1 MRRIGIIDLGSNT
14 VRLVV
19 YEARRHVA
27 SRRPKDGEL
36 SVTDAWRH
44 GGKRP
49 FREIMDKKKIAGL
62 AAYVA
67 DGKLSDEGIECA
79 IETVKSLV
87 KSANNIGCSDVHVF
101 ATAVVRNCK
110 NSKRVTEEINKG
122 ANVSLDVLGEVDEAH
137 LGFVGATCDRV
148 IDEGTLID
156 IGGGSTELTAIQGG
170 HDVRDLSIPQGSVS
184 SYAQFVS
191 YILPQP
197 GEEEPIRDAFA
208 KNLSRVKDLDG
219 FATRAMYGIGGS
231 VRAIGKLYTVA
242 FSADKQV
249 QTLELAQLKALEKL
263 LKGDPSAF
271 AHAATK
277 AVPERMHTVAPGL
290 IIARSLMQRLGAKT
304 LAICKHG
311 VREGYLLERIL
322 KA

>member
-36 SVTDAWRH
+36 SVADAWQH

-62 AAYVA
+62 SAYVA

-79 IETVKSLV
+79 IEAVKSLV
-87 KSANNIGCSDVHVF
+87 KLANNIGCSDVHVF
-101 ATAVVRNCK
+101 ATAVIRNCK

-197 GEEEPIRDAFA
+197 GEEEAIRDAFA
-208 KNLSRVKDLDG
+208 KNLSRVKNLDG

-231 VRAIGKLYTVA
+231 VRAVA
-242 FSADKQV
+242 RMLGRMNGRDKAQKQMAPADV
-249 QTLELAQLKALEKL
+249 DRVLALLEE
-263 LKGDPSAF
+263 DPSTF
-271 AHAATK
+271 AHLAVK
-277 AVPERMHTVAPGL
+277 AVPDRLHSVVPGCIL
-290 IIARSLMQRLGAKT
+290 LRTLMEAAQAKMLT
-304 LAICKHG
+304 LCKYG
-311 VREGYLLERIL
+311 VREGYLSERVL
-322 KA
+322 G